1 MKTYEFWFG
10 YVKPK
15 NGKNVRI
22 FYMDTDSF
30 KVHIKTDG
38 KDEQIAKDVKTR
50 FDISNF
56 ELDRQLPKEK
66 NKNVTELMK
75 DKLGEKI
82 KKQQ

>member
-1 MKTYEFWFG
+1 
-10 YVKPK
+10 
-15 NGKNVRI
+15 
-22 FYMDTDSF
+22 MDTDSF

-66 NKNVTELMK
+66 N
-75 DKLGEKI
+75 
-82 KKQQ
+82 